1 MRMREGANFKLLFL
15 ISFLIF
21 LLEALAGYL
30 SHSLS
35 LLSDSLH
42 LLSDNLSLLLSFFA
56 LKFVKRPPSL
66 KATFGYQKLGLLF
79 TLFNGLFLVLSSLYI
94 LYEAIE
100 RLKSPNPINLKIMLP
115 VAIVGLLGNVLMLF
129 ILRRHHEDIHWKSA
143 WLHILGDTLSSVF
156 VILSGVLIYLSG
168 FSFFD
173 PIASVLIVILLF
185 VGGIRVIR
193 SGLVVFLDLV
203 PPHFKLS
210 EIIKELKA
218 HPEVENVHDV
228 HLWSIG
234 HGVYAFSAH
243 VKVSDRHLSLADKIR
258 VELEERLRS
267 KGITHVVLQMEA
279 TSCEGK
285 GELCHHKFYAGG
297 EK

>member
-1 MRMREGANFKLLFL
+1 MKMRENANFKLLFL
-15 ISFLIF
+15 ITFILFI
-21 LLEALAGYL
+21 LEALFGYL
-30 SHSLS
+30 SNSLS

-42 LLSDNLSLLLSFFA
+42 LLSDNLSLVLSFFA
-56 LKFVKRPPSL
+56 LKFVRRPPSL

-79 TLFNGLFLVLSSLYI
+79 TFFNGLFLVLSSLYI

-100 RLKSPNPINLKIMLP
+100 RLKSPSPVNLQIMLP
-115 VAIVGLLGNVLMLF
+115 VAIVGLLGNLLMLF
-129 ILRRHHEDIHWKSA
+129 ILHRHHEDVHWKST

-173 PIASVLIVILLF
+173 PLASVLIVILLF
-185 VGGIRVIR
+185 VGGIKVIR
-193 SGLVVFLDLV
+193 SALFVFLDLV
-203 PPHFKLS
+203 PPHLQLS
-210 EIIKELKA
+210 EIIKVLKS

-243 VKVSDRHLSLADKIR
+243 VKIADRYLSSADKIR
-258 VELEERLRS
+258 TELEEWLMA

-279 TSCEGK
+279 TSCEGE
-285 GELCHHKFYAGG
+285 GELCHHEFYSGV

>member
-1 MRMREGANFKLLFL
+1 MKTLNFFFL
-15 ISFLIF
+15 ISFLLF
-21 LLEALAGYL
+21 LLEALAGYF

-56 LKFVKRPPSL
+56 LKFEKRPSSL

-115 VAIVGLLGNVLMLF
+115 VAIVGLSGNVLMLL

-143 WLHILGDTLSSVF
+143 WLHILGDTL
-156 VILSGVLIYLSG
+156 
-168 FSFFD
+168 
-173 PIASVLIVILLF
+173 
-185 VGGIRVIR
+185 
-193 SGLVVFLDLV
+193 
-203 PPHFKLS
+203 
-210 EIIKELKA
+210 
-218 HPEVENVHDV
+218 
-228 HLWSIG
+228 
-234 HGVYAFSAH
+234 
-243 VKVSDRHLSLADKIR
+243 
-258 VELEERLRS
+258 EERLRS

-279 TSCEGK
+279 TSCEEK
-285 GELCHHKFYAGG
+285 GERCHHEFYAGG
-297 EK
+297 

>member
-1 MRMREGANFKLLFL
+1 MRMRGSANFKLLFL
-15 ISFLIF
+15 ISFLLF

-94 LYEAIE
+94 LYEAVE

-129 ILRRHHEDIHWKSA
+129 ILHKASRRHPLEKRLASYPGGHP
-143 WLHILGDTLSSVF
+143 F
-156 VILSGVLIYLSG
+156 FGVCN
-168 FSFFD
+168 
-173 PIASVLIVILLF
+173 P
-185 VGGIRVIR
+185 IR
-193 SGLVVFLDLV
+193 SSYLF
-203 PPHFKLS
+203 
-210 EIIKELKA
+210 
-218 HPEVENVHDV
+218 
-228 HLWSIG
+228 
-234 HGVYAFSAH
+234 
-243 VKVSDRHLSLADKIR
+243 IR
-258 VELEERLRS
+258 
-267 KGITHVVLQMEA
+267 I
-279 TSCEGK
+279 
-285 GELCHHKFYAGG
+285 
-297 EK
+297 